1 MKLSHTLAAAAAV
14 SLSLTLGGCI
24 SLFPKSVPAQLYS
37 FGAGAPSQAPVGTM
51 GPQVNVLRVM
61 TTFPAAAGGDRI
73 LTVDGQQIA
82 YISGSRWVAPATVLF
97 DQAETQAFDTNP
109 GPARLI
115 QRGEMVHAE
124 AELRLDVEAFEARY
138 PGSLTASPTVVV
150 RVRAVMTGL
159 GNRNVVQAQTFESR
173 QPADGNRVGEIV
185 RGFDT
190 ATNDVLGQVVAWAN
204 QQAASMP
211 PEG

>member
-1 MKLSHTLAAAAAV
+1 VKPSHTLAAVAAV
-14 SLSLTLGGCI
+14 SLSLALGGCI

-37 FGAGAPSQAPVGTM
+37 FGAGAPSQAPVGAS

-82 YISGSRWVAPATVLF
+82 YIAGSRWVSPASILF
-97 DQAETQAFDTNP
+97 DQAETFAFDGSA

-138 PGSLTASPTVVV
+138 PGSMTASPTVVV

-159 GNRNVVQAQTFESR
+159 GNRNSVEAQTFESR
-173 QPADGNRVGEIV
+173 QPVGSNRVGEIV
-185 RGFDT
+185 GGFDT
-190 ATNDVLGQVVAWAN
+190 ATNDVLRQVVDWTN
-204 QQAASMP
+204 QRAAALP